1 MIAQPGVRAHT
12 RPPSHLCLARGG
24 LAVLCVQLLFI
35 KCESYIQLSLDV
47 VIFILIDLDI
57 ILALLGASLDSPLV
71 PKALANNIDIIEYF
85 LFVRIDKNLYITVQS
100 KLVSSSDLYCLI
112 KFKLAILNY
121 FTEIQIN
128 TIILLKLNVSQNMNY
143 GLPATT

>member
-1 MIAQPGVRAHT
+1 M
-12 RPPSHLCLARGG
+12 
-24 LAVLCVQLLFI
+24 
-35 KCESYIQLSLDV
+35 

-57 ILALLGASLDSPLV
+57 TLALLGASLDNPLV
-71 PKALANNIDIIEYF
+71 PRALANNIDIIEYF

-100 KLVSSSDLYCLI
+100 KLVSSSDLYCSI
-112 KFKLAILNY
+112 KFKLHY

-128 TIILLKLNVSQNMNY
+128 TIILLKLNVSQNVNY